1 MNSKEYTD
9 LMRESKQAFEDA
21 KKRLNNATTE
31 EEINKINAE
40 MDEIK
45 SKRDQAIG
53 ERRGTMKSEKLDFS
67 IDYEEEASEIEQRA
81 TDLIAGKTVKMSFAK
96 VNSRIKTTDDGILIP
111 KHYDNNIKEQ
121 IFPTVSSIY
130 DKFTFMNVDGG
141 ESFSL
146 PFDKSKTEAGVTA
159 EGTPYHDIEGS
170 FDYVEIGKKKITSYF
185 EISEEMLKLPKAD
198 YEAVLRKELYKSL
211 KRKII
216 SLAINDDGTNGFA
229 GILSANANTLK
240 VCPADK
246 DFTIEAMD
254 SKLLRKLQFSY
265 GYADEVETP
274 ETLFMNKKDIATLAL
289 LDGKGSNNF
298 AYVFDSQRK
307 TLDNV
312 PFCTPAVIPVY
323 TTAKEALCGFY
334 GDVSTYTI
342 AIFSPVEIS
351 ESHDYK
357 FKDGMV
363 AYKASVF
370 AGGAPTALCGLMRLK
385 SKKAGA

>member
-1 MNSKEYTD
+1 MNGKEFKDATIELHKRFD
-9 LMRESKQAFEDA
+9 ELKAKVAITTKEDEL
-21 KKRLNNATTE
+21 KELG
-31 EEINKINAE
+31 AE
-40 MDEIK
+40 MDEV
-45 SKRDQAIG
+45 SARLNQLIG
-53 ERRGTMKSEKLDFS
+53 ERRATMKEEKLDFTK
-67 IDYEEEASEIEQRA
+67 IADDKADEIEQRA
-81 TDLIAGKTVKMSFAK
+81 TDLLAGKAVKMSFAS
-96 VNSRIKTTDDGILIP
+96 VNQRAKTTDTGILIP
-111 KHYDNNIKEQ
+111 KHYDNNIREQ

-130 DKFTFMNVDGG
+130 DMFTFMNVDGG
-141 ESFSL
+141 ESFTM
-146 PFDKSKTEAGVTA
+146 PFEKSKAEAGVTE

-170 FDYVEIGKKKITSYF
+170 FDYVEIGKKKLTAYF

-198 YEAVLRKELYKSL
+198 YEAYLRAELYKAL

-229 GILSANANTLK
+229 GILSSNANTLK

-254 SKLLRKLQFSY
+254 GKLLRKLQFSY

-298 AYVFDSQRK
+298 AYVFDSKRK

-323 TTAKEALCGFY
+323 NTAKEALCGFY

-342 AIFSPVEIS
+342 AIFSPVEVQRS
-351 ESHDYK
+351 TDYK
-357 FKDGMV
+357 FKENMV
-363 AYKASVF
+363 AYRASVF
-370 AGGAPTALCGLMRLK
+370 AGGAPSALCGLMRLK